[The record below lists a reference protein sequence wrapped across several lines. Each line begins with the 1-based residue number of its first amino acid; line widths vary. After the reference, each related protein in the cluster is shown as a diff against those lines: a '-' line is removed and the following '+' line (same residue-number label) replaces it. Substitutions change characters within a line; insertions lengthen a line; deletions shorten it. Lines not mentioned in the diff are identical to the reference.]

1 MRREESAVPSVIM
14 RRDNGIDPLAMVE
27 YPLVGALDVLFPED
41 AVVNEEAGSVTDD
54 EGILVVGDPSGSL

>member
-1 MRREESAVPSVIM
+1 M

-27 YPLVGALDVLFPED
+27 YPLVGALRVPFPED
-41 AVVNEEAGSVTDD
+41 AVVNEEARSVMDD